1 MQSLMRSPVVRAAAA
16 ISNSPSAHPAPRPS
30 LDHTLVHCDEQYGTA
45 GQARAHGKHRAC
57 VRARVRAR
65 ARLELRRCTGVTT
78 YVHFKPDASHAMR
91 IMSMEMP
98 AHVPSQTSVDAVFGS
113 HTLQPVQEGRVL
125 KTIVSG
131 YVHAS
136 HVEANPRTAAAKQR
150 TPHTSLFAMEKRRLN
165 VRLNSPARPCG
176 ARCMARVLPRGQG
189 VDGLVAA
196 WPTRARASSW

>member
-1 MQSLMRSPVVRAAAA
+1 
-16 ISNSPSAHPAPRPS
+16 
-30 LDHTLVHCDEQYGTA
+30 
-45 GQARAHGKHRAC
+45 
-57 VRARVRAR
+57 
-65 ARLELRRCTGVTT
+65 
-78 YVHFKPDASHAMR
+78 MR

-165 VRLNSPARPCG
+165 SPAV
-176 ARCMARVLPRGQG
+176 ARVVCHVEH